1 MKLHSRTRHR
11 SLLPFLL
18 AFSLAAGAV
27 LSVTLPASAAGSSAA
42 HRSPTLPLASTPPS
56 AKSEF
61 PDQGAAIARIATV
74 LIVTDY
80 GFNYDKTIVGTVL
93 PTDGFCTGTG
103 VIVSSPLPKA
113 TLGGGDPTA
122 ANALYILTD
131 TSVVGAD
138 PTCTDLPDVPKGV
151 NRTNT
156 FKSATFFLNN
166 SYSGDD
172 KKAALSFKITSAPTI
187 TAVPNTSLI
196 LVPVPLTAG
205 TRTSQDYPAITLATQ
220 DTQTARDMLT
230 LTNTNGTGLT
240 SKDLNPTP
248 GTNSPSPDQFLTP
261 QATTFT
267 STIPTN
273 TPPGTPIIDAAS
285 GALLSVV
292 QASGTLAT
300 ATADAINLPALIPGS
315 AEVCPANTTANCL
328 STRWA
333 AAMAAF
339 YKTSSHREAQQP
351 LQSITTDYADFG
363 GAQLFLTAAS
373 PQPTATAQ
381 PKKTGGSSTGV
392 TGLWQSLGTIGQVGL
407 VVLIVL
413 ALLVIIM
420 VLLIYGRGRSRRR
433 AQKQVTAAE
442 AFPQRKSGQVSSSAY
457 AGPGAAAMPASYAGE
472 APAGAVK
479 RTIVCPYCSA
489 QNNAGS
495 SNCYNCGRELPQ
507 GVGGVSGAGR
517 GLARSTS
524 GGGMRLTLPSNPP
537 PAPTADIAE
546 FPTMVQQPLGADP
559 QNMEN
564 TLPSTPAASAR
575 VDESTVVMRGRKRPA
590 LGVRV
595 STKSDIGQRW
605 RTRGGKGNEDNFL
618 AVTGAWKHNGQIQP
632 FGLFIIADGMGG
644 HANGQDA
651 SKLAVETIYHH
662 LGEQLPGL
670 ADVPDDQLTTLLQQ
684 AVQQA
689 NQAIYQHN
697 QRDHADMG
705 CTMTAALVTG
715 NEAHVCNVGDSRT
728 YILTE
733 ENHLQRITTDHSIV
747 ESLVS
752 AGVIQRDDVYT
763 HPKRNQIYRSL
774 GEHENAEIDTFRQPL
789 TPGDKLLLCC
799 DGLWEMVRDPDIEH
813 IMRMD
818 DLPQVS
824 NKLIEMA
831 NEAGGADN
839 ITAIVVKITDETKPP
854 KAPMIESV
862 ASGPTDINPPAR
874 R

>member
-1 MKLHSRTRHR
+1 MKLHLRTRHR

-18 AFSLAAGAV
+18 ALCLAGGAV
-27 LSVTLPASAAGSSAA
+27 LNITLPASASGSSAA
-42 HRSPTLPLASTPPS
+42 HRLPTLPFASTPPS
-56 AKSEF
+56 ARSEF

-80 GFNYDKTIVGTVL
+80 GFSYDKTVVGTVL

-113 TLGGGDPTA
+113 TIDGGAATP

-131 TSVVGAD
+131 ASVTGAD
-138 PTCTDLPDVPKGV
+138 PTCTDLPDVPKGI

-156 FKSATFFLNN
+156 FKSVTFFLNN

-172 KKAALSFKITSAPTI
+172 KKAPLSFKLTSAPTV
-187 TAVPNTSLI
+187 TDVPNTTLI
-196 LVPVPLTAG
+196 LVPVPLTAS
-205 TRTSQDYPAITLATQ
+205 TRALQDYPAITLATQ
-220 DTQTARDMLT
+220 DSQAARDSIT
-230 LTNTNGTGLT
+230 LTNSNGASLT
-240 SKDLNPTP
+240 TKDLNPTP

-261 QATTFT
+261 QAATFT
-267 STIPTN
+267 GTAPAN
-273 TPPGTPIIDAAS
+273 TPPGTPVVDATS

-292 QASGTLAT
+292 EAGGTLAT
-300 ATADAINLPALIPGS
+300 ATAAAINLPALVPGS
-315 AEVCPANTTANCL
+315 AAACPADTTANCL
-328 STRWA
+328 ATRWA

-339 YKTSSHREAQQP
+339 YQTPTHTNAQQP
-351 LQSITTDYADFG
+351 LKSITTDYADFG

-381 PKKTGGSSTGV
+381 SRNTGTGSTGGLLNLDTPSKI
-392 TGLWQSLGTIGQVGL
+392 GLIVL
-407 VVLIVL
+407 VVLVI
-413 ALLVIIM
+413 LVIITGG
-420 VLLIYGRGRSRRR
+420 LIYGRRLRRKR
-433 AQKQVTAAE
+433 MQKPPA
-442 AFPQRKSGQVSSSAY
+442 AFPQRKSAQISSSAY
-457 AGPGAAAMPASYAGE
+457 AGPGAAAVAQPYAGE
-472 APAGAVK
+472 APASAIK
-479 RTIVCPYCSA
+479 RTVICPYCSA

-517 GLARSTS
+517 GGLARSTS

-537 PAPTADIAE
+537 PAPAPDIAE
-546 FPTMVQQPLGADP
+546 FPTMIQQSPGAVP
-559 QNMEN
+559 PNMET
-564 TLPSTPAASAR
+564 TLPNMPATTAR
-575 VDESTVVMRGRKRPA
+575 GDESTVVMRGRKRPA

-618 AVTGAWKHNGQIQP
+618 AVTGAWKHNGQVQP
-632 FGLFIIADGMGG
+632 FGLFVIADGMGG
-644 HANGQDA
+644 HASGQDA
-651 SKLAVETIYHH
+651 SKLAVETIYRH
-662 LGEQLPGL
+662 LGEQLPSL

-697 QRDHADMG
+697 QHDHADMG

-728 YILTE
+728 YILTA

-747 ESLVS
+747 ESLVA

-813 IMRMD
+813 VMRMD
-818 DLPQVS
+818 DLPQVT
-824 NKLIEMA
+824 NKLIDMA

-839 ITAIVVKITDETKPP
+839 ITAIVVKVTDETKPP

-862 ASGPTDINPPAR
+862 ASGPADISPPAR

>member
-1 MKLHSRTRHR
+1 MKLHLRTRHR

-18 AFSLAAGAV
+18 ALCLAAGAG
-27 LSVTLPASAAGSSAA
+27 LGLALPVSATGSGAA

-80 GFNYDKTIVGTVL
+80 GFSYDKTVVGTVL
-93 PTDGFCTGTG
+93 PNDGFCTGAG

-113 TLGGGDPTA
+113 PLDGGAATP

-131 TSVVGAD
+131 ASVTGAD
-138 PTCTDLPDVPKGV
+138 PTCADLPDVPKGV

-156 FKSATFFLNN
+156 FKSVTFFLNN

-172 KKAALSFKITSAPTI
+172 KKATLSFKITSAPTI
-187 TAVPNTSLI
+187 TAVPNTTLI

-205 TRTSQDYPAITLATQ
+205 ARALHDYPAITLATQ
-220 DTQTARDMLT
+220 DSQAARDIIT
-230 LTNTNGTGLT
+230 LTNSNGAALTN
-240 SKDLNPTP
+240 KDLNPTP
-248 GTNSPSPDQFLTP
+248 GTNSPSPEQFLTP
-261 QATTFT
+261 QATSFT
-267 STIPTN
+267 GVAPAN
-273 TPPGTPIIDAAS
+273 TPPGTPIIDDTS

-292 QASGTLAT
+292 QAGGTLAT
-300 ATADAINLPALIPGS
+300 ATAAAINLPALIPGS
-315 AEVCPANTTANCL
+315 SEVCPANTTANCL
-328 STRWA
+328 ATRWT

-339 YKTSSHREAQQP
+339 YQTPTHTNAQQP
-351 LQSITTDYADFG
+351 LKSITTDYADFG

-381 PKKTGGSSTGV
+381 PQNTSTGSTGGLLNSLDTPSKI
-392 TGLWQSLGTIGQVGL
+392 GLL
-407 VVLIVL
+407 VLV
-413 ALLVIIM
+413 ALVILVIITGG
-420 VLLIYGRGRSRRR
+420 LIYGRRLRRKR
-433 AQKQVTAAE
+433 MQKPPA

-457 AGPGAAAMPASYAGE
+457 AGPGAAAMAQPYAGE
-472 APAGAVK
+472 APGAPVK

-517 GLARSTS
+517 SGLARSTS

-537 PAPTADIAE
+537 PAPATDIAE
-546 FPTMVQQPLGADP
+546 FPTMVQQSPGAAP
-559 QNMEN
+559 QNMET
-564 TLPSTPAASAR
+564 TLPTMPVTTAR
-575 VDESTVVMRGRKRPA
+575 GDESTVVMRGRKRSA

-632 FGLFIIADGMGG
+632 FGLFVIADGMGG
-644 HANGQDA
+644 HASGQDA

-662 LGEQLPGL
+662 LGEQLPNL

-747 ESLVS
+747 ESLVA

-813 IMRMD
+813 VMRMD
-818 DLPQVS
+818 DLPQVT
-824 NKLIEMA
+824 NKLIDMA

-839 ITAIVVKITDETKPP
+839 ITAIVVKITDETRPP
-854 KAPMIESV
+854 KAPMLESV
-862 ASGPTDINPPAR
+862 ASGPADISPPAR

>member
-1 MKLHSRTRHR
+1 MKLHLRTRHR

-18 AFSLAAGAV
+18 ALCLAVGAG
-27 LSVTLPASAAGSSAA
+27 LNVTLPVGAAGSSAA
-42 HRSPTLPLASTPPS
+42 HQSPTLPFASTPPS

-61 PDQGAAIARIATV
+61 PDQGAAIARITTV
-74 LIVTDY
+74 LIVTE
-80 GFNYDKTIVGTVL
+80 YDFTYDPKPVGTAL
-93 PTDGFCTGTG
+93 PSTGFCTGAG

-113 TLGGGDPTA
+113 TLAGGAATA
-122 ANALYILTD
+122 DNALYILTD
-131 TSVVGAD
+131 ASVTGAD
-138 PTCTDLPDVPKGV
+138 PNCADLPDVPKGI

-156 FKSATFFLNN
+156 FKSTTFFLNN

-172 KKAALSFKITSAPTI
+172 KKAPLSFQITSAPTV
-187 TAVPNTSLI
+187 TDVPNTTLI

-205 TRTSQDYPAITLATQ
+205 ARTLQDYPAITLATQ
-220 DTQTARDMLT
+220 NSTAAQDLIT
-230 LTNTNGTGLT
+230 LTNSNGAPLTN
-240 SKDLNPTP
+240 KDLNPTP
-248 GTNSPSPDQFLTP
+248 GTNSPSPNQFLMP

-267 STIPTN
+267 NTPPAN
-273 TPPGTPIIDAAS
+273 TPPGTPIIDATS
-285 GALLSVV
+285 GELLSVV
-292 QASGTLAT
+292 EAGGTLAT
-300 ATADAINLPALIPGS
+300 ATAAAINLPALIPGS
-315 AEVCPANTTANCL
+315 AAVCPANTTANCL
-328 STRWA
+328 ATRWA
-333 AAMAAF
+333 TAMAAF
-339 YKTSSHREAQQP
+339 YKTPTHRDAQQA

-363 GAQLFLTAAS
+363 GAQPFLTAAS

-381 PKKTGGSSTGV
+381 PRTTGTGSPG
-392 TGLWQSLGTIGQVGL
+392 GLLNSLDTSSKIAL
-407 VVLIVL
+407 LVLIVL
-413 ALLVIIM
+413 VILVIITGG
-420 VLLIYGRGRSRRR
+420 LIYGRRLKRKRM
-433 AQKQVTAAE
+433 QKPPA

-457 AGPGAAAMPASYAGE
+457 AGPGAAAVAQPYAGE
-472 APAGAVK
+472 ASAAPVK
-479 RTIVCPYCSA
+479 RTVVCPYCSA

-517 GLARSTS
+517 SGLARSTS

-537 PAPTADIAE
+537 PAPAADIAE
-546 FPTMVQQPLGADP
+546 FPTMVQQPLGAAP
-559 QNMEN
+559 QNMET
-564 TLPSTPAASAR
+564 TLPSMPATVAR
-575 VDESTVVMRGRKRPA
+575 ADESTVVMRGRKRPA

-618 AVTGAWKHNGQIQP
+618 AVTGAWKHNGQVQP
-632 FGLFIIADGMGG
+632 FGLFVIADGMGG
-644 HANGQDA
+644 HASGQDA

-662 LGEQLPGL
+662 LGEQLPAL
-670 ADVPDDQLTTLLQQ
+670 ENVPDDQLTTLLQQ

-705 CTMTAALVTG
+705 CTMTAALITG

-728 YILTE
+728 YILTAE
-733 ENHLQRITTDHSIV
+733 DHLQRITTDHSIV
-747 ESLVS
+747 ESLVA

-813 IMRMD
+813 VMRMD
-818 DLPQVS
+818 DLPQVT
-824 NKLIEMA
+824 NKLIDMA

-839 ITAIVVKITDETKPP
+839 ITAIVVKITDETRPP
-854 KAPMIESV
+854 KSPMIESV
-862 ASGPTDINPPAR
+862 ASGPADISPPAR